1 MNNISLIAA
10 LNKHNIYFIRDNTIS
25 YYLSVP
31 KNNNSIN
38 ITIEI
43 KNNLDK
49 YDFTKNDTLWVKENV
64 LSYFREIDNASCSY
78 VIPMFNSSLIQIMG
92 SSDVNDYIHAERIIT
107 YIINSVYNLLVQNSI
122 TPLREVILV
131 KNDSFL
137 SFISYFKNKYQN
149 RIGTTTVLELLQ
161 ENIANY
167 SNYKKL
173 ETDDMNFVVGSNDS
187 PNNISVNSN
196 ITVANRNEEL
206 NKTQPVARK
215 PVPAS
220 SGGYVAYY
228 LLAIVA
234 VIFAVF
240 ILYLL
245 I

>member
-31 KNNNSIN
+31 KNNNSVN

-64 LSYFREIDNASCSY
+64 LSYFREIDNTSCSY
-78 VIPMFNSSLIQIMG
+78 VIPMFNNSLIQIMG
-92 SSDVNDYIHAERIIT
+92 SSDINDYIHAERIIT
-107 YIINSVYNLLVQNSI
+107 YIINSVYNLLVGSGI

-137 SFISYFKNKYQN
+137 SFISYFKNKYKN

-167 SNYKKL
+167 TNYKKL
-173 ETDDMNFVVGSNDS
+173 ETDDMNFVIGNDNPS
-187 PNNISVNSN
+187 NISVNNDVTIASRDEALEKPQ
-196 ITVANRNEEL
+196 TVS
-206 NKTQPVARK
+206 RK